1 MESDTDPPLLP
12 LQGPRVTPSTST
24 KTGAQQ
30 SPKRPHQYAP
40 KNKDVTR
47 PTGSPRSSPREVT
60 MARRPLI
67 STRSVSDRSAVPTTA
82 RKLSTRIAH
91 SPKMKSLLPVLERKS
106 QEEKATARRMRNNS
120 DAERSD
126 IVPDGG
132 SAGREG
138 RQFTVGNVGN
148 NGRIYLR
155 PTVRPAHQ
163 RYPQPHFIF
172 PMTPPQT
179 SNFSAM
185 TNDKEK
191 REDALGI
198 NQLDSPQWTPSPAP
212 ATRTTQ
218 PLQSFLSDDRRSSMA
233 GHRRAVSDS
242 TIPGSIAARESD
254 PGAFKIVVTQPGDEH
269 RSKTVED
276 INAKTPPHL
285 EISIPSWKLG
295 TPRFSVRGTPF
306 IRGSSY
312 APTEEYRSSTHTPLD
327 RSGGLTPRFRS
338 SIASRSPSSFMF
350 PLGRH
355 RDSQQSQ
362 LLNLAGSPPNQT
374 LRQTYMPPHIAIEPA
389 MFDALTFKP
398 ASDDR
403 SVVRYSSTTG
413 AVTAA
418 TPPRLVAEITSPT
431 FLDYELLS
439 DFFLTFRAYLN
450 PMDLLKMLFA
460 RLRWALARDDE
471 VGMVVRV
478 RTFVALRHWILN
490 YFVEDFVCE
499 YEMRTDFCN
508 LLNGLINDISQDS
521 KGRLVQ
527 LKILA
532 ELKKCWRRVCAQFWD
547 GPEFDASLPPE
558 VPIAPGGIP
567 GYRNPSLDPEFWH
580 QYLDSGPPQLDN
592 VLVPFTS
599 NAPDGETSFFRD
611 VARAGG
617 EDGHVAGSR
626 PGTPESQVEE
636 QNATEQA
643 QLSPTSISSADVVS
657 CSFPTRPMKYSSSGS
672 TNPLGAHPVDP
683 SSIYNNIVPVAT
695 TPRALVGKRVRA
707 QHSHQRSGSQSDSL
721 REHNI
726 SLEELLQRNT
736 ETLLSL
742 PYAGSLVRGN
752 VLPPSQAFVEVAS
765 PTSGYGGS
773 RQTTLF
779 QPYPDESRRHNK
791 ATASAMSGQGMRKLI
806 GSVRRALSTRGQD
819 VSPTQENFNI
829 EHIGPRGVTTNRLP
843 GTAIVPQAR
852 PKTNSS
858 RPPVRIDLLGA
869 GTVEDFKKVIREDAA
884 AEAALRGFP
893 GSKPSTPSTVRPPGE
908 NVDYSA
914 AHIDSLLRTPQ
925 GGNSRPL
932 SDGALTTGSKSIVI
946 IDDTLKPP
954 NEFHV
959 MAGAL
964 SAFNPSVEAFAE
976 SFMPQGAD
984 PTPPSTPPGRTT
996 DTPRRS
1002 SHLLGQHMLYSAR
1015 SVDALP
1021 PFVPDLNSL
1030 AGSSDPQPPEDKTR
1044 PSVDGR
1050 RPLSDIY
1057 RQSTSRPPLSM
1068 GRGHGRHRSSRSLRS
1083 IGTLGPRRCASFQS
1097 GMAGRSTVRS
1107 FDATTYSDRASLDQS
1122 SEVPIIQPL
1131 RLLRRRPAGDLRA
1144 ADHVGD
1150 LQHRLLRKSRSVGS
1164 LTTYTDSLRTS
1175 YFQTPGMVRDS
1186 MALVDVV
1193 NSDYSRTR
1201 AEVFS
1206 LGVIAEKPKR
1216 KLSLLSTYSS
1226 KPIMRPSFEAEAQKL
1241 ANIPDDDDDGGVES
1255 ALLKLEGKYE
1265 KRALRLSTEP
1275 SNALLKIQADAS
1287 LNPPVPQHHSGLK
1300 ADKKRHRQEHIV
1312 EEGVIPPAPPA
1323 EDSPNLTQSTFL
1335 RVSEKGQP
1343 LRDEVGSFLSDG
1355 SDGSYSSIPL
1365 LQRGL
1370 TDDGRRSRTEWTDR
1384 SILQGPEEDVT
1395 PLDARDDNDEHH
1407 SYEIVKKSE
1416 SIEKIKPGDTMPT
1429 ARQRSDTGDS
1439 HQSFLNIDS
1448 DDDELSSELSDNPAD
1463 DDEDDLDVFPSLR
1476 RNTTRTRAQTVAS
1489 HQNAAS
1495 TQPSGPGSEHSP
1507 PTTMVQ
1513 ALSMSPETANIP
1525 ELHSAQI
1532 WGPNKPLPPTPEYT
1546 PNFGNFGPTLNSKPS
1561 LDPNGINDAL
1571 RNAADV
1577 REEEAK
1583 RKYAAHLPFILA
1595 FDSEV
1600 LAQQFTLIEKDAL
1613 DEIDWKELIEMQWKN
1628 AENND
1633 CRSWVQFLRDTDAR
1647 GVEVVIARFNIVVK
1661 WAISEIVLTQDIEER
1676 ARCIIKYIHI
1686 AAHCRRYRNFATMSQ
1701 IAIALTSIEI
1711 SRLTKTWKLVPSYD
1725 LRTLRELEALIGP
1738 TRNFYALRAEMEGG
1752 GLTTADMGCIPFV
1765 GIYTHDLI
1773 FNAQRPNEIASSLTT
1788 APLVN
1793 FERCRI
1799 AAGVVKTLLRLLEAS
1814 TRYNFQPIEGITE
1827 RCLWMSALSDA
1838 EIRQHSENL
1847 Q

>member
-12 LQGPRVTPSTST
+12 LHGPRVIPSTST
-24 KTGAQQ
+24 KTGAPQ
-30 SPKRPHQYAP
+30 SPKRPHPYSPQ
-40 KNKDVTR
+40 KKDVAR
-47 PTGSPRSSPREVT
+47 PTVSLRSTPRDVT
-60 MARRPLI
+60 MARRPPPT
-67 STRSVSDRSAVPTTA
+67 TRSVNDRSAVPLAA
-82 RKLSTRIAH
+82 RKPSTRNVP
-91 SPKMKSLLPVLERKS
+91 SPKMKPLLPVLERKS
-106 QEEKATARRMRNNS
+106 QEEKVTARRIRNNS

-126 IVPDGG
+126 ITPDGS

-163 RYPQPHFIF
+163 RYPQPHFVF

-179 SNFSAM
+179 AGLGA
-185 TNDKEK
+185 TANDKEK

-198 NQLDSPQWTPSPAP
+198 NQLRESQWTPSQAP
-212 ATRTTQ
+212 STRTTQ
-218 PLQSFLSDDRRSSMA
+218 PLQSFLSDDRRSSIA
-233 GHRRAVSDS
+233 GHRRALSDS
-242 TIPGSIAARESD
+242 TIHGSIAARESD
-254 PGAFKIVVTQPGDEH
+254 PGAFKIVVTQPGEEH
-269 RSKTVED
+269 RPKTVED
-276 INAKTPPHL
+276 IDTKNPPHL

-312 APTEEYRSSTHTPLD
+312 APTEDYRSSTHTPLD

-338 SIASRSPSSFMF
+338 SIASRRPNSFMV
-350 PLGRH
+350 PHGSR

-362 LLNLAGSPPNQT
+362 PINSGVPSPNHA

-398 ASDDR
+398 TCDDR
-403 SVVRYSSTTG
+403 AVVRYSSTG

-418 TPPRLVAEITSPT
+418 TPPRLVAEITSPS

-439 DFFLTFRAYLN
+439 DFFLTFRAYLE

-499 YEMRTDFCN
+499 YEMRTDFCS
-508 LLNGLINDISQDS
+508 LLNSLIEDISQDS
-521 KGRLVQ
+521 KGRRVQ

-547 GPEFDASLPPE
+547 GPEFDATLPPE

-567 GYRNPSLDPEFWH
+567 GHRHPGLDPEFW
-580 QYLDSGPPQLDN
+580 QKYLDNGPPQLDN
-592 VLVPFTS
+592 VLVPLTS
-599 NAPDGETSFFRD
+599 NPPDGETSFLRD

-617 EDGHVAGSR
+617 DEGYVTGSR
-626 PGTPESQVEE
+626 PGTPENQADE
-636 QNATEQA
+636 QNATEQTRI
-643 QLSPTSISSADVVS
+643 SPTSISSADVVS
-657 CSFPTRPMKYSSSGS
+657 CSFPTRSLKYSSPGS

-683 SSIYNNIVPVAT
+683 SSLYNNIVPVAT

-726 SLEELLQRNT
+726 SLEELIQRNT
-736 ETLLSL
+736 ETLMSL

-752 VLPPSQAFVEVAS
+752 VLPPAQAFVEVAS

-779 QPYPDESRRHNK
+779 QPYPDDTQRDK
-791 ATASAMSGQGMRKLI
+791 GTASAMSGQGMRKLI

-852 PKTNSS
+852 PKTNCL

-869 GTVEDFKKVIREDAA
+869 GTVDDFKKVIREDAA
-884 AEAALRGFP
+884 AEAALRGYP
-893 GSKPSTPSTVRPPGE
+893 NGSKPSTPSTVRPPMV
-908 NVDYSA
+908 NMDYSA
-914 AHIDSLLRTPQ
+914 AHIDSLLRIPQ
-925 GGNSRPL
+925 HDISRPL

-954 NEFHV
+954 NEFPA
-959 MAGAL
+959 MTGAL
-964 SAFNPSVEAFAE
+964 PAFNPSVEAFAE

-1002 SHLLGQHMLYSAR
+1002 SHLLGEHMLYSAR

-1030 AGSSDPQPPEDKTR
+1030 AGSSDPRPSEEMTR
-1044 PSVDGR
+1044 PPVDV
-1050 RPLSDIY
+1050 
-1057 RQSTSRPPLSM
+1057 
-1068 GRGHGRHRSSRSLRS
+1068 
-1083 IGTLGPRRCASFQS
+1083 GPRRYASFHS
-1097 GMAGRSTVRS
+1097 GMAARSTVRS

-1122 SEVPIIQPL
+1122 SEVPVPQPL

-1144 ADHVGD
+1144 VDHVED
-1150 LQHRLLRKSRSVGS
+1150 LHHRLLRKSRSVGS

-1175 YFQTPGMVRDS
+1175 YFHSPGVVRDS

-1201 AEVFS
+1201 AEAFS

-1255 ALLKLEGKYE
+1255 ALLKLEGRYE
-1265 KRALRLSTEP
+1265 KRALRLSREP
-1275 SNALLKIQADAS
+1275 SNALLRVQDDSSRKSPA
-1287 LNPPVPQHHSGLK
+1287 PQRNSGLK
-1300 ADKKRHRQEHIV
+1300 AEKKKHRQEHIV
-1312 EEGVIPPAPPA
+1312 EEGVVPPAPPA
-1323 EDSPNLTQSTFL
+1323 DDSPSLLQSSFL
-1335 RVSEKGQP
+1335 HVPTKGQT
-1343 LRDEVGSFLSDG
+1343 LRNEF
-1355 SDGSYSSIPL
+1355 
-1365 LQRGL
+1365 
-1370 TDDGRRSRTEWTDR
+1370 
-1384 SILQGPEEDVT
+1384 
-1395 PLDARDDNDEHH
+1395 
-1407 SYEIVKKSE
+1407 VKKSE

-1429 ARQRSDTGDS
+1429 ARERSNTGDS

-1448 DDDELSSELSDNPAD
+1448 DDDELSSELSENPAD
-1463 DDEDDLDVFPSLR
+1463 DDEDDLDIFPSLR
-1476 RNTTRTRAQTVAS
+1476 RGTTVTRAQTIAS
-1489 HQNAAS
+1489 HQNPAS
-1495 TQPSGPGSEHSP
+1495 TQSSRLESEHSP
-1507 PTTMVQ
+1507 SITMVQ

-1532 WGPNKPLPPTPEYT
+1532 WGQDKPLPPTPEYT
-1546 PNFGNFGPTLNSKPS
+1546 PTFGQSGPTSKSKPS
-1561 LDPNGINDAL
+1561 LDQTGVDEGL

-1711 SRLTKTWKLVPSYD
+1711 SRLTKTWRMVPSHD

-1773 FNAQRPNEIASSLTT
+1773 FNAQRPNEIASSPTT

-1838 EIRQHSENL
+1838 EIRRHSEHL